1 MVCLG
6 LLIHV
11 KEGKITKKKKRKR
24 ERILSPIVS
33 VITTLKREGLSLI
46 LSM

>member
-11 KEGKITKKKKRKR
+11 KEGKIKKKKRKR

>member
-11 KEGKITKKKKRKR
+11 KEGKITKKKRKR

-46 LSM
+46 LAM